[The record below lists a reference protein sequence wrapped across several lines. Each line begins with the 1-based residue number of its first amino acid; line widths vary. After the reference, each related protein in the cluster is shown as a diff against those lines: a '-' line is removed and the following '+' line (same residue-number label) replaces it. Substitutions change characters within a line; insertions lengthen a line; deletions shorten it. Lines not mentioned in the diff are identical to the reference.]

1 MKKKLISVLL
11 CLSMAAGLAAGCGN
25 GNSDDKKTDETK
37 DASEKTT
44 LTMWLPPLDEDTEG
58 NFQKLLADFEEE
70 NNCELQMELIPWAS
84 YEEKWATAISNGEG
98 PDIGYMYAEM
108 YPTYISA
115 GAVVDMTDMVTDED
129 REEYLYL
136 DRGEMMGGL
145 YGIPIVTGVP
155 FVLYY
160 NTDILDELGE
170 TAPETWDDFKRI
182 CEKATKD
189 TDGDGTIDQ
198 YGYAVG
204 LNSGDMSNLYIMN
217 SYIYSLIWQAGGD
230 IYADDLKSARFNDE
244 AGVKALEFFKS
255 LQPYMPE
262 NVLSLS
268 GTDAFTTIFG
278 AGKAAFGVTRSS
290 QSHETLFAESYPDL
304 NWDYVTS
311 LKNVDYGTFGAA
323 DSLSIM
329 SACEDKELAM
339 KLIKYICSAEFMTEY
354 HKVAPGAP
362 LTKSE
367 AYVGDPKMERIVT
380 EDRDK
385 WRPLQVG
392 PCGSEILEN
401 LASHVQSIIEGKMEV
416 KEALNESAAFADETL
431 DEYWADNEE

>member
-1 MKKKLISVLL
+1 MVED
-11 CLSMAAGLAAGCGN
+11 
-25 GNSDDKKTDETK
+25 SDYD
-37 DASEKTT
+37 
-44 LTMWLPPLDEDTEG
+44 
-58 NFQKLLADFEEE
+58 
-70 NNCELQMELIPWAS
+70 
-84 YEEKWATAISNGEG
+84 
-98 PDIGYMYAEM
+98 
-108 YPTYISA
+108 
-115 GAVVDMTDMVTDED
+115 V
-129 REEYLYL
+129 YLYL

-145 YGIPIVTGVP
+145 YGVPIVTGVP
-155 FVLYY
+155 FVMYY
-160 NTDILDELGE
+160 NQDILDDLGE
-170 TAPETWDDFKRI
+170 SAPETWEDFKRI

-189 TDGDGTIDQ
+189 TDGDGKVDQ

-204 LNSGDMSNLYIMN
+204 LNSGDMSNLYMLN

-244 AGVKALEFFKS
+244 SGAEALEFFLS
-255 LQPYMPE
+255 LKDYMPE

-268 GTDAFTTIFG
+268 GTDAFSTVFG

-290 QSHETLFAESYPDL
+290 QSQETLFKESYPDL

-311 LKNVDYGTFGAA
+311 LKNEDYGTFGAA

-329 SACEDKELAM
+329 SACENPELAM
-339 KLIKYICSAEFMTEY
+339 KLIKYICGSEFMTEY

-362 LTKSE
+362 LTKTE
-367 AYVGDPKMERIVT
+367 QYTGDPKMERIVT

-401 LASHVQSIIEGKMEV
+401 LASHIQSIMEEKMEV
-416 KEALNESAAFADETL
+416 QEALDESAEFANDTL